1 MKNSYLVTFV
11 FVFLLPAIVVSL
23 PWGPIWLR
31 RTIAVS
37 SFTFFMTV
45 GIFWFGLSPKSKMF
59 REGTPPRPKSELG
72 IRIAV
77 VAFGILFF
85 VYQTS
90 PLASDLFHLVTGEK
104 PAKFTATVTYRTSA
118 FAGVLVGERSV
129 RFGRGGAS
137 YYLYY
142 SWTSRLNEGES
153 YEFTV
158 LPRSR
163 MILDVRTAG
172 K

>member
-1 MKNSYLVTFV
+1 MKNSHIVAIV
-11 FVFLLPAIVVSL
+11 FVFLLPVIILSL
-23 PWGPIWLR
+23 PWGPVWLR

-37 SFTFFMTV
+37 SFTFFVTAGV
-45 GIFWFGLSPKSKMF
+45 FWLGLSPKSTMF
-59 REGTPPRPKSELG
+59 REETPARLKSERV

-104 PAKFTATVTYRTSA
+104 PTKFTAMVTYRTSSLKGA
-118 FAGVLVGERSV
+118 LVGERSV

-137 YYLYY
+137 YYLFY
-142 SWTSRLNEGES
+142 SWTSPLNEGES

-163 MILDVRTAG
+163 MILDFRTPG
-172 K
+172 R